1 MQKITLLLGLLL
13 TSLAFSQ
20 TVIYQESFETDANG
34 TNYNTSIPEFTDDA
48 NDYFTRTDGSNIA
61 TNVNISGIDGSYFFG
76 AQDIDGEGATLPV
89 SLTTVSADVS
99 SLNSVDFVIA
109 LAEDADGANLDWDAD
124 DYVHIFYSLDGG
136 AEQNLLWF
144 EADID
149 TGFNGAA
156 AEDTDFDGLGDG
168 TVLTDALTDFNKTID
183 VSSASSIEIRIE
195 FNLNS
200 GDEDIAIDNIRLVD
214 GFTASP
220 TVTITAPNDG
230 DSFPPG
236 TTSVDVEFT
245 ANNLTATS
253 QIVATVNGNTVPN
266 SSSPV
271 TVNTTDGMTY
281 NVLIEIID
289 AGDGSILDSDSV
301 TFDVGQLIQ
310 VADITALRA
319 DVNANGLGRFY
330 EITGP
335 STFTHGDGFQ
345 NRKWF
350 QDATPSGIFVQDFDG
365 VIPNGVYAEG
375 DQVSGLKGF
384 TREENGV
391 LTLEPTEDAGSI
403 TGSTSV
409 SPLVLTIAD
418 FNTNFETYESLL
430 VGFADVT
437 FSDGDG
443 TATFNTGQ
451 NYEFVNGTDV
461 SDVRTTFFG
470 ADYIGTVIPDTQI
483 AGLVGLAAEF
493 NGSTQIYPRS
503 LADIDVT
510 LGINDVTLNNF
521 SIYPNPVNY
530 GNFNIN
536 SKNNQSF
543 DIEIYNVFG
552 KRVMQLNQIQN
563 QNINVNSL
571 QSGVYLIKINQNEVS
586 TTKKIIIK

>member
-1 MQKITLLLGLLL
+1 MRKITLLI
-13 TSLAFSQ
+13 SLMFVSFGFSQ
-20 TVIYQESFETDANG
+20 TVIYQESFEADANG
-34 TNYNTSIPEFTDDA
+34 TNYNTSIPEFSDGG

-61 TNVNISGIDGSYFFG
+61 TNVEITGQDGAYFFG
-76 AQDIDGEGATLPV
+76 AQDLDGEGAVLPV
-89 SLTTVSADVS
+89 SLTTVNADVS
-99 SLNSVDFVIA
+99 TLSSVDFVID
-109 LAEDADGANLDWDAD
+109 LAEDADGSNLDWDAA

-136 AEQNLLWF
+136 AEQNLLWI

-149 TGFNGAA
+149 SGSNSSA

-168 TVLTDALTDFNKTID
+168 SVLTDVLTQFNKTID
-183 VSSASSIEIRIE
+183 VSSASTISLRIE

-200 GDEDIAIDNIRLVD
+200 GDEDIAIDNIRLID
-214 GFTASP
+214 GFVATP

-230 DSFPPG
+230 NSFAPG

-245 ANNLTATS
+245 ASNLATND
-253 QIVATVNGNTVPN
+253 QIDITVNGSTTTNV
-266 SSSPV
+266 SSPF
-271 TVNTTDGMTY
+271 TISTTDGTTY
-281 NVLIEIID
+281 NVQVDVIS
-289 AGDGSILDSDSV
+289 GGSSVDSDVV

-310 VADITALRA
+310 VANITALRA

-335 STFTHGDGFQ
+335 STFTHGDDFQ

-350 QDATPSGIFVQDFDG
+350 QDATPSGIFVQDFNG

-391 LTLEPTEDAGSI
+391 LTLEPTEDAGTIS
-403 TGSTSV
+403 GSASV

-418 FNTNFETYESLL
+418 YNANFETYESLL
-430 VGFADVT
+430 VGFTDVT
-437 FSDGDG
+437 FTDGDG
-443 TATFNTGQ
+443 TATFNT
-451 NYEFVNGTDV
+451 NNSYEFGNGTDV

-510 LGINDVTLNNF
+510 LSIDDVAINNF
-521 SIYPNPVNY
+521 SLYPNPVQN
-530 GNFNIN
+530 GSFNIK
-536 SKNNQSF
+536 SQNNQAF
-543 DIEIYNVFG
+543 DIEVYNVLG
-552 KRVMQLNQIQN
+552 KRVLEFNQIQN
-563 QNINVNSL
+563 QNINVSQL
-571 QSGVYLIKINQNEVS
+571 KSGVYLVKINQINAS
-586 TTKKIIIK
+586 TTKKLIIQ